1 MRKIVFLFILSVT
14 SIVCYGQG
22 AVGNTDTGN
31 KSCVKI
37 DGWYYNLNSQDKT
50 AEVTNG
56 ARENEQ
62 VYISL
67 TSATIPNVV
76 RYNGNAYRVTGI
88 GNMAFAGCSNLR
100 SVTLPEG
107 ITQIGL
113 YAFAACSSLQS
124 VYIPQSVRMIMPG
137 AFHYCGSVRS
147 FVVDAA
153 NENYCSVDG
162 VLFTKFKGAPSW
174 LLYYPAAKQGTE
186 YIVPDGSLAIMHAA
200 FASSQLKKITIPSS
214 VFSISEEAF
223 VDCRQLE
230 SLICYAPT
238 PPTCDKNMFGELPQK
253 VPRIYVPKESIEL
266 YKAATGWGEQ
276 YVYIPMADSRK

>member
-1 MRKIVFLFILSVT
+1 M
-14 SIVCYGQG
+14 CYGQG
-22 AVGNTDTGN
+22 TVGNTDTGN
-31 KSCVKI
+31 RLCVKV
-37 DGWYYNLNSQDKT
+37 DGWYYNLNPQDKT

-56 ARENEQ
+56 TREDEQ

-67 TSATIPNVV
+67 TSAIIPNVV

-100 SVTLPEG
+100 SVTLHEG

-124 VYIPQSVRMIMPG
+124 VNIPQSVRMIMPG
-137 AFHYCGSVRS
+137 AFHFCSSVRS

-162 VLFTKFKGAPSW
+162 VLFTKFKGAHSW
-174 LLYYPAAKQGTE
+174 LLYYPAAKQGTA

-223 VDCRQLE
+223 INCLQLE
-230 SLICYAPT
+230 SLVCYAT
-238 PPTCDKNMFGELPQK
+238 KPPTCDKNMFGELPQK

-266 YKAATGWGEQ
+266 YKAATGWGTQ
-276 YVYIPMADSRK
+276 YVYVPLVNSKK